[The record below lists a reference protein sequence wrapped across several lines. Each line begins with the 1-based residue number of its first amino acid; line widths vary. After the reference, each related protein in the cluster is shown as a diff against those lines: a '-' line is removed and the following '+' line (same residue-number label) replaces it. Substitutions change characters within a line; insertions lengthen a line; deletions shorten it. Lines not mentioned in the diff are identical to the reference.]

1 MERLHIASLVCEI
14 IQQEFV
20 ETSWK
25 QAEAEE
31 EEGEGEEEEKVKP
44 FAVTCSVFLVHLA
57 NIGIF
62 SFDLSLPSIPLYLF
76 LFFFY

>member
-25 QAEAEE
+25 QEEE
-31 EEGEGEEEEKVKP
+31 EEGEGEEEEEKVKP